1 MSMHPVATA
10 AADETDA
17 HWSRMAIR
25 TLARLAGFAPG
36 ATDAIRTT
44 TTSQLKQLETDMNV
58 QTEVK
63 AVDNGV
69 NVEALLGARAALT
82 ETPAAGQ
89 FKWRARCDWVD
100 GVNTR
105 SRVEGF
111 FGLGEEQARNASFF
125 IDADHPEQFAAG
137 NKGATPVEILLSALA
152 SCLTAGVAAVAQHRG
167 IQLHKVAATVEGDM
181 DLAGILGI
189 DADVRNGFSAIR
201 VTFDI
206 EADASKDE
214 IAAVVA
220 QSQKRSAVFDIITN
234 PGNVKVSV
242 S

>member
-1 MSMHPVATA
+1 MSIHPVATA
-10 AADETDA
+10 ASDETDA
-17 HWSRMAIR
+17 RWSGMAIR
-25 TLARLAGFAPG
+25 ALAHLAGFAPG
-36 ATDAIRTT
+36 ATNASRTT
-44 TTSQLKQLETDMNV
+44 ATNQHKELETDMNV

-82 ETPAAGQ
+82 GTPAAGQ

-111 FGLGEEQARNASFF
+111 FGLGEEQVRNASFF
-125 IDADHPEQFAAG
+125 IDADHPEQFAAS

-167 IQLHKVAATVEGDM
+167 IQLHKVAATIEGDM

-189 DADVRNGFSAIR
+189 DSDVRNGFSAIR
-201 VTFDI
+201 VSFAID
-206 EADASKDE
+206 ADATRDE
-214 IAAVVA
+214 VAALVA
-220 QSQKRSAVFDIITN
+220 QSQKRSAVFDVISN
-234 PGNVKVSV
+234 PSNVVV
-242 S
+242 TLA